1 MNLASK
7 IDHTLL
13 KADASEAEVKKLCDE
28 AVEHGFCAVCIP
40 PYYVR
45 KAKAWLNG
53 SKVKVATVV
62 GFPLGYAHTPAKV
75 EEARRAI
82 DEGAN
87 EIDMVIN
94 IIALKAGDTNYLKN
108 ELTSVATITQLRGGK
123 LKVILETG
131 ILTEKEIILGCE
143 LCKET
148 SVDFV
153 KTSTG
158 FAKQGATVEAV
169 KLLRAHLPKSIKI
182 KASGGI
188 KTKEFALQ
196 LIEAGAD
203 RLGCSASVDIVS

>member
-1 MNLASK
+1 M
-7 IDHTLL
+7 
-13 KADASEAEVKKLCDE
+13 
-28 AVEHGFCAVCIP
+28 
-40 PYYVR
+40 
-45 KAKAWLNG
+45 
-53 SKVKVATVV
+53 
-62 GFPLGYAHTPAKV
+62 GYAHTPAKV

-94 IIALKAGDTNYLKN
+94 IIALKAGDVNYLKN

-131 ILTEKEIILGCE
+131 ILTEQEIIVGCE
-143 LCKET
+143 LCKEM

-203 RLGCSASVDIVS
+203 RLGSSASVDIVS